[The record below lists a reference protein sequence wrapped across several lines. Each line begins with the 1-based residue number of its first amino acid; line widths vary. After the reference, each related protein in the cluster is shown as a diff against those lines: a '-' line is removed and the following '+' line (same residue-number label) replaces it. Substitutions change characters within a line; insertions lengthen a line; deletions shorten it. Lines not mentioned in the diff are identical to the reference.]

1 MKRLIVT
8 LALGMLLG
16 APAGAAEYTFDAPH
30 TTAAFTATHL
40 AIIKVHGS
48 VPFVGGSMD
57 LGPNDLPVGGSATFD
72 MTKIDSGDANRD
84 NALRTQYLE
93 TAQYPTMKFVV
104 RSSSGTPQA
113 FQLTGDLTLHGVTKP
128 VTLKGSVVGIASF
141 HGKREVGYSAETTI
155 DRRDFGINF
164 GTGIT
169 NGPLGASTDITID
182 IECGLI
188 AQ

>member
-1 MKRLIVT
+1 MQRALF
-8 LALGMLLG
+8 LALAMTLTT
-16 APAGAAEYTFDAPH
+16 ATAGAAPYAFDAAH

-48 VPFVGGSMD
+48 VPFVGGTMD
-57 LGPNDLPVGGSATFD
+57 LGPNDLPVSGSATFD

-84 NALRTQYLE
+84 NSLRTQYLE

-104 RSSSGTPQA
+104 RSVSGTPQA
-113 FQLTGDLTLHGVTKP
+113 FTLTGDLTLHGVTKP
-128 VTLKGSVVGIASF
+128 VTLKGAVVGTAMF
-141 HGKREVGYSAETTI
+141 RGKREVGYTAETTI

-169 NGPLGASTDITID
+169 NGPLGAGTDITID

-188 AQ
+188 AP